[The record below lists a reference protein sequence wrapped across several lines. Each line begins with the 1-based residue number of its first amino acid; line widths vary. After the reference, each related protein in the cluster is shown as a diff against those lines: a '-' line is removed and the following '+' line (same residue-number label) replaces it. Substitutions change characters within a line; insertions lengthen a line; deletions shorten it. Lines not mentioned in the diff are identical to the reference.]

1 MAKFKALKYQR
12 WAILWTIIILVLC
25 NIDLSS
31 GQSSGFFFT
40 GFDKLAHLGFFYVLT
55 ILLFY
60 GKIKYQH
67 NYSFRSLTIFK
78 IILISAAIGGGIELL
93 QWKVFTYRSA
103 EWWDFACDMI
113 GCLMGVFSYVL
124 LHLSNYNET
133 IIRSNDVFNKT
144 DEFGNA

>member
-1 MAKFKALKYQR
+1 MAQFKALKYQR
-12 WAILWTIIILVLC
+12 WAILWTVITLVLC

-31 GQSSGFFFT
+31 ASKNSSGFFFT

-78 IILISAAIGGGIELL
+78 IIMISVVVGGGIELL

-113 GCLMGVFSYVL
+113 GCLMAVFSYVL

-133 IIRSNDVFNKT
+133 KV
-144 DEFGNA
+144 

>member
-1 MAKFKALKYQR
+1 MSNIKALKYQR
-12 WAILWTIIILVLC
+12 WAILWTLLILVLC

-31 GQSSGFFFT
+31 GSSVGFFFT

-78 IILISAAIGGGIELL
+78 IILISAIIGGGVELL

-113 GCLMGVFSYVL
+113 GCFMGVFSYVL
-124 LHLSNYNET
+124 LHLSNYNEQK
-133 IIRSNDVFNKT
+133 V
-144 DEFGNA
+144 

>member
-1 MAKFKALKYQR
+1 MAKFKALRSQR
-12 WAILWTIIILVLC
+12 WAILWTAVTLVLC
-25 NIDLSS
+25 NINLSGGDS
-31 GQSSGFFFT
+31 AGFFFT

-78 IILISAAIGGGIELL
+78 IILISAVIGGGIELL

-124 LHLSNYNET
+124 LHLSNYNEKK
-133 IIRSNDVFNKT
+133 V
-144 DEFGNA
+144 

>member
-1 MAKFKALKYQR
+1 MSFKALKSYR
-12 WAILWTIIILVLC
+12 WAFVWAVFILVLC
-25 NIDLSS
+25 NIDLS
-31 GQSSGFFFT
+31 GEGNSGFFFA
-40 GFDKLAHLGFFYVLT
+40 GFDKLVHLGFFFVLT

-78 IILISAAIGGGIELL
+78 IILISVIIGGGIELL

-113 GCLMGVFSYVL
+113 GTFMGVFSYVL
-124 LHLSNYNET
+124 LHKSN
-133 IIRSNDVFNKT
+133 FNNK
-144 DEFGNA
+144 

>member
-1 MAKFKALKYQR
+1 MNNYKALKYQR
-12 WAILWTIIILVLC
+12 WSIVWTFVILVLC
-25 NIDLSS
+25 NIQLPESK
-31 GQSSGFFFT
+31 GGSGFFFE

-67 NYSFRSLTIFK
+67 SYRFRSLTIFK
-78 IILISAAIGGGIELL
+78 IIIISAVIGGGIELL

-113 GCLMGVFSYVL
+113 GAFMGVFSYIL
-124 LHLSNYNET
+124 LHKSNFNEQK
-133 IIRSNDVFNKT
+133 V
-144 DEFGNA
+144 